1 MEERRMQTVTIYIDE
16 GVIRLAEPQ
25 PAQAPAVSRE
35 VRRNRE
41 RVQRISAPYMLFLAT
56 ALALCMVACV
66 SFLQV
71 QSSIAAHRNSIE
83 SLKTDL
89 EELKTDN
96 DSMEILLS
104 SYTDLEYI
112 EQVATE
118 ELGMV
123 YPSDGQIIYYEKTE
137 SGYVRQYEDIPTE

>member
-1 MEERRMQTVTIYIDE
+1 MEESRMQTVTIYVDE
-16 GVIRLAEPQ
+16 NTVRLVDPQ
-25 PAQAPAVSRE
+25 PAEAPAVSRE
-35 VRRNRE
+35 VRKNRE
-41 RVQRISAPYMLFLAT
+41 RVQRISAPYMLFLAA
-56 ALALCMVACV
+56 ALVLCMAACF
-66 SFLQV
+66 SFLRV

-96 DSMEILLS
+96 DSMELLLS

-123 YPSDGQIIYYEKTE
+123 YPSDGQIVYYEKTE